1 MNEPQF
7 KCGIGLYV
15 LADRALMPTIKQAES
30 GEYIDCEP
38 YLAVDYGD
46 PESLVTALKQALQT
60 GNPPVLDIN
69 RKKPPAIQKLAGAKS
84 WADLERK
91 SIYFSVECW
100 DSEFVVTAEGR
111 GSDGCWNRQGDYLFE
126 KHVPLE
132 NGIEAVAD
140 AILDHLKT
148 RNDLPGLMSAS
159 A

>member
-60 GNPPVLDIN
+60 GKRAEQTTPP
-69 RKKPPAIQKLAGAKS
+69 
-84 WADLERK
+84 
-91 SIYFSVECW
+91 
-100 DSEFVVTAEGR
+100 
-111 GSDGCWNRQGDYLFE
+111 LFRLGE
-126 KHVPLE
+126 KHLLRCLW
-132 NGIEAVAD
+132 EACRRSVSGGAVW
-140 AILDHLKT
+140 
-148 RNDLPGLMSAS
+148 
-159 A
+159 